1 MLSFRAGRESQPL
14 APVLVRPDKSSS
26 RTCPFHKTRLPGLA
40 RHDRS
45 SSRFDPR
52 QPTIVGDQRII
63 IRRRSSQSL
72 HLRLLRVLENNH
84 PVERSWPTGK
94 DCPRIFTNRHES
106 PFVKIRVNSWTGQ
119 ERLRLLQDLRACGRD
134 KRVPPAFSQDR
145 KDAPFLSCSSTPLHL
160 YGHSHSP
167 LPQGTATRNR
177 PTNYDVS
184 PFAWKTVFLFSCC
197 PRKNPSWRTSWLVVW
212 RGRRPILP
220 RREAQGAA

>member
-1 MLSFRAGRESQPL
+1 MSFRAGRESQTL

-26 RTCPFHKTRLPGLA
+26 RTCPFHKTRLSGLA
-40 RHDRS
+40 RHDRPLPGS
-45 SSRFDPR
+45 IRVNRPLSATRC
-52 QPTIVGDQRII
+52 II
-63 IRRRSSQSL
+63 ICRRSSQSL
-72 HLRLLRVLENNH
+72 HLRLLRVLESNH

-94 DCPRIFTNRHES
+94 DRPRIFTNRHAS

-134 KRVPPAFSQDR
+134 KRVHPAFSQDR

-167 LPQGTATRNR
+167 LLQGTAVRNR

-184 PFAWKTVFLFSCC
+184 PFAWKTVFSCC
-197 PRKNPSWRTSWLVVW
+197 PRSRTDV
-212 RGRRPILP
+212 
-220 RREAQGAA
+220 A